1 MTNTQ
6 NLGQTVTALRKSRS
20 ITQEQLADA
29 LGISSQSVSKWETGA
44 TLPDI
49 SLLPALADY
58 FDVSID
64 YLFHGESVTYGDLR
78 TVIADRVQ
86 AQPYE
91 NGIAEFMSLSASA
104 FFGLHCGN
112 LRPRSEKMN
121 DAAALHDTVHHGG
134 PDGLATYDTRG
145 MLFGVTRDFFAH
157 VNAADTAACM
167 ANVFSVLGSRDTALI
182 LLSVLSMDDISTGEL
197 SCALGMTAEELRPAI
212 DTLIAAGLLTETAS
226 KHKSLGSTYHIS
238 ETFLPTATLLCAAA
252 ENFRF
257 SQQNGFS
264 CCLGPGDYPIG
275 GLTIE

>member
-78 TVIADRVQ
+78 TVIVDRVQ

-91 NGIAEFMSLSASA
+91 NGIAEFMALSASA
-104 FFGLHCGN
+104 FFGLHC
-112 LRPRSEKMN
+112 
-121 DAAALHDTVHHGG
+121 
-134 PDGLATYDTRG
+134 ATFVRA
-145 MLFGVTRDFFAH
+145 V
-157 VNAADTAACM
+157 
-167 ANVFSVLGSRDTALI
+167 
-182 LLSVLSMDDISTGEL
+182 
-197 SCALGMTAEELRPAI
+197 
-212 DTLIAAGLLTETAS
+212 
-226 KHKSLGSTYHIS
+226 KK
-238 ETFLPTATLLCAAA
+238 
-252 ENFRF
+252 
-257 SQQNGFS
+257 
-264 CCLGPGDYPIG
+264 
-275 GLTIE
+275 